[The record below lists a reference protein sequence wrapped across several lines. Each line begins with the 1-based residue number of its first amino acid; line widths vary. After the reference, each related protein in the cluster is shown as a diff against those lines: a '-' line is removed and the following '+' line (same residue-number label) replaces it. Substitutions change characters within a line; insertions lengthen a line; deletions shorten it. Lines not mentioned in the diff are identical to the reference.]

1 MIVVANFGIRSWQ
14 KTSINI
20 PDNVDGGAGSMV
32 VTLFIGAVFAAV
44 GGVLGGSA
52 GLLLGAIWHLT
63 TGTKAPMSKTRENV
77 LKPGTR

>member
-1 MIVVANFGIRSWQ
+1 
-14 KTSINI
+14 
-20 PDNVDGGAGSMV
+20 MV